1 MALPQRDGLDLKA
14 YLARQRSTVGTY
26 LDRFLP
32 PSDTR
37 PEIIHKAMRY
47 SVFAGGKRVRPIL
60 ALATGEALETEFEK
74 LIYLACALEMIH
86 TYSLIHDDL
95 PAMDDDYY
103 RRGKLTTHKKF
114 GEGIAIL
121 AGNGLLTH
129 AFQLLGRIPCERE
142 ATRLEIID
150 TICSAI
156 GTEGGLI
163 GGQVMDLIT
172 QGKPFSRDQ
181 LEYIHSS
188 KTGAL
193 IEASIYCASLLST
206 ASAEKR
212 RQLRAYGA
220 RVGLSFQ
227 VADDLLDVEGSQEQ
241 LGKASNKDAQTL
253 KATYPSLLGVE
264 KARQIKQEL
273 TKSAVEAISFLE
285 QRGQVLEAIALFI
298 ANRDS

>member
-1 MALPQRDGLDLKA
+1 MAAGTVTQVIGTVVDVEFPPEQMPAIYNALEAQLGGERLVLEVEQHVGNNRVRCLALGATDGL
-14 YLARQRSTVGTY
+14 ARGVEAVDTGQPIAVPVGEPT
-26 LDRFLP
+26 LGRLFNSLGESIDGLEAVESEESWPIHRAP
-32 PSDTR
+32 PKFDDQAT
-37 PEIIHKAMRY
+37 
-47 SVFAGGKRVRPIL
+47 SVEV
-60 ALATGEALETEFEK
+60 LETGVK
-74 LIYLACALEMIH
+74 
-86 TYSLIHDDL
+86 
-95 PAMDDDYY
+95 
-103 RRGKLTTHKKF
+103 
-114 GEGIAIL
+114 
-121 AGNGLLTH
+121 
-129 AFQLLGRIPCERE
+129 
-142 ATRLEIID
+142 
-150 TICSAI
+150 
-156 GTEGGLI
+156 
-163 GGQVMDLIT
+163 VMDLIT

>member
-1 MALPQRDGLDLKA
+1 MALPQQSGLDLKA
-14 YLARQRSTVGTY
+14 YLARQRSTVDTY

-32 PSDTR
+32 PPDTR
-37 PEIIHKAMRY
+37 PEIIHEAMRY

-95 PAMDDDYY
+95 PAMDDDDY

-129 AFQLLGRIPCERE
+129 AFQLLGRSPCERE

-172 QGKPFSRDQ
+172 QGKPFSQDQ

-193 IEASIYCASLLST
+193 IEASTYCASLLST
-206 ASAEKR
+206 ASAEER
-212 RQLRAYGA
+212 NQLRAYGG

-227 VADDLLDVEGSQEQ
+227 IVDDLLDVEGSQEQ

-264 KARQIKQEL
+264 KAREIQQEL
-273 TKSAVEAISFLE
+273 TRTAVEEISFLG
-285 QRGQVLEAIALFI
+285 QRGKVLEAIALFI

>member
-1 MALPQRDGLDLKA
+1 MALPQQDGLDLKA
-14 YLARQRSTVGTY
+14 YLVRQRSIVDTY

-32 PSDTR
+32 PPDTR
-37 PEIIHKAMRY
+37 PEIIHEAMRY

-60 ALATGEALETEFEK
+60 ALATGEALEAEFEE

-95 PAMDDDYY
+95 PAMDDDDY
-103 RRGKLTTHKKF
+103 RRGKLTIHKKF

-121 AGNGLLTH
+121 AGNGLLTL
-129 AFQLLGRIPCERE
+129 AFQLLGRIPCERK

-172 QGKPFSRDQ
+172 QGTPFSQDQ

-193 IEASIYCASLLST
+193 IEASIYCASLLSA

-212 RQLRAYGA
+212 SQLRAYGA

-227 VADDLLDVEGSQEQ
+227 VVDDLLDVEGSQEQ

-264 KARQIKQEL
+264 KTRRIKEKL
-273 TKSAVEAISFLE
+273 TKRAVEEISFLGE
-285 QRGQVLEAIALFI
+285 RGQVLEAIALFI

>member
-1 MALPQRDGLDLKA
+1 MALPQQDGLDLKA
-14 YLARQRSTVGTY
+14 YLARQRSTVDTY

-32 PSDTR
+32 PPDTR
-37 PEIIHKAMRY
+37 PEIIHEAMRY

-95 PAMDDDYY
+95 PAMDNDDY

-129 AFQLLGRIPCERE
+129 GFQLLGRIPCGRD

-172 QGKPFSRDQ
+172 QGKPFSQDQ

-193 IEASIYCASLLST
+193 IEASTYCASLLST

-212 RQLRAYGA
+212 NQLRTYGA

-227 VADDLLDVEGSQEQ
+227 VVDDLLDVEGSQEQ

-264 KARQIKQEL
+264 KARRIRQEL
-273 TKSAVEAISFLE
+273 TRRAVEEISFLG

-298 ANRDS
+298 ASRDS